1 MKRAFG
7 LAPDADEY
15 NDYNQEE
22 AGENYSENAATSY
35 ATDDEEPRNTGCS
48 DISCPESVERD
59 TSIIFEGVVEVI
71 NRHMPEFVKECL
83 NEESE
88 RKLLFERLDSSV
100 KEYLDRLMSYE
111 AMKQR
116 MAVSDERSKMKTE
129 IENLRA
135 KSRRVE
141 EANEESTR
149 QRLSAERQKRAL
161 SERVHDLESQ
171 VAHFEAERE
180 QFDLENKSLVNKVR
194 ALTVQEGDNEA
205 LKEELNNMRA
215 ELSRMRAGA
224 INPSADT
231 TEPETANTSEDATL
245 REKIDALQEQVAS
258 LEQAIASARTE
269 NEELRQANDNLRV
282 KNDVSDA
289 MINDYQSRTAE
300 DSKKIEELTSQVQ
313 EAASQVEELT
323 SQVEESNRQFEVLNE
338 ISEELDKLEEA
349 KKKDADRISRLTDE
363 NQELKDLNERLMSEL
378 SAVKEQLTAA
388 SVTSETVAEYANEAA
403 EDPKDTPKRKRRG
416 LKMSPKI
423 TAIDETL
430 NDTDWLVSTP
440 PAGTSLAPK
449 VELEDFGYKEPT
461 KKPSRP
467 ENPAQTSLW

>member
-1 MKRAFG
+1 MSFFNAMKRAFG

-15 NDYNQEE
+15 NDYNLEE
-22 AGENYSENAATSY
+22 GAGEKFGENAVTS
-35 ATDDEEPRNTGCS
+35 TSIDDNEQVNAGLS
-48 DISCPESVERD
+48 DTKCPDSVERD

-71 NRHMPEFVKECL
+71 NRHLPEFVKDCL
-83 NEESE
+83 NEEAE
-88 RKLLFERLDSSV
+88 RKLIFERLDTSV
-100 KEYLDRLMSYE
+100 KNYLDRLISYE
-111 AMKQR
+111 AKKQR

-180 QFDLENKSLVNKVR
+180 QFDLENKSLMNKVR

-205 LKEELNNMRA
+205 LKEELNNVRA

-224 INPSADT
+224 ADSSAET
-231 TEPETANTSEDATL
+231 TEQETANPTEETAL
-245 REKIDALQEQVAS
+245 REKIDALQEQVDS
-258 LEQAIASARTE
+258 LEQSIAAARTE
-269 NEELRQANDNLRV
+269 NEELRQANDNLRA

-289 MINDYQSRTAE
+289 MINDYQSRSAE
-300 DSKKIEELTSQVQ
+300 DMKRIEELTSQV
-313 EAASQVEELT
+313 EDA
-323 SQVEESNRQFEVLNE
+323 NRQFDVLNE

-363 NQELKDLNERLMSEL
+363 NKELKDLNERLMSEL
-378 SAVKEQLTAA
+378 SAVKEQLTAVSA
-388 SVTSETVAEYANEAA
+388 TSESMAEYVNETV
-403 EDPKDTPKRKRRG
+403 EDPTDIPKRKRRG

-440 PAGTSLAPK
+440 PAGTAPVPK
-449 VELEDFGYKEPT
+449 VELEDFGYKEPI